1 MILLSVFVFICLF
14 YYSQLENKSSELIGI
29 VKLNDHDSIIH
40 HSAYSLSYN
49 SDYHQA
55 NWVAYLLT
63 RVEVDPIV
71 LEGKRVK
78 RSNNFIA
85 GPNVQETD
93 LSSDYY
99 KSNYDR
105 GHLAPAGDMAFS
117 KIAMDE
123 SFYYTNMSPQ
133 VASFNRGV
141 WKKLETQVRNWAIE
155 YDSLYIVTGPIFS
168 DSMKVIGPH
177 RVAVPT
183 AYYKVVLDNH
193 KGKEKVIG
201 FLMRNEG
208 SKAIL
213 KTFVLSVDE
222 VEELTGI
229 DFFPLLDDELE
240 TNIERE
246 VCFECWKL

>member
-1 MILLSVFVFICLF
+1 MKTIFLLILIAFHSNLF
-14 YYSQLENKSSELIGI
+14 AQLEIPKFVES
-29 VKLNDHDSIIH
+29 DSIIR

-63 RVEVDPIV
+63 RNETNS
-71 LEGKRVK
+71 LFKRG
-78 RSNNFIA
+78 NNFCA
-85 GPNVQETD
+85 DPLVPGTD

-105 GHLAPAGDMAFS
+105 GHLAPAGDMGFS
-117 KIAMDE
+117 KTAMDE
-123 SFYYTNMSPQ
+123 TFYYTNMSPQ

-141 WKKLETQVRNWAIE
+141 WKKLETQVRNWAVE

-183 AYYKVVLDNH
+183 AYYKVLLKLKD
-193 KGKEKVIG
+193 GKFQGVG
-201 FLMRNEG
+201 F
-208 SKAIL
+208 IL
-213 KTFVLSVDE
+213 KNESSKLPLQSFVLTIDE
-222 VEELTGI
+222 VETITGI
-229 DFFPLLDDELE
+229 DFFPLLEDSLE
-240 TNIERE
+240 ENIESE
-246 VCFECWKL
+246 VCFDCWML

>member
-1 MILLSVFVFICLF
+1 MKTIFLLILIAFHSNLF
-14 YYSQLENKSSELIGI
+14 AQLEIPKFVES
-29 VKLNDHDSIIH
+29 DSIIR

-63 RVEVDPIV
+63 RNETNS
-71 LEGKRVK
+71 LFKRG
-78 RSNNFIA
+78 NNFCA
-85 GPNVQETD
+85 DPLVPGTD

-105 GHLAPAGDMAFS
+105 GHLAPAGDMGFS
-117 KIAMDE
+117 KTAMDE
-123 SFYYTNMSPQ
+123 TFYYTNMSPQ

-141 WKKLETQVRNWAIE
+141 WKKLETQVRNWAVE

-201 FLMRNEG
+201 FVMQNEG
-208 SKAIL
+208 SKEIL
-213 KTFVLSVDE
+213 KNFVLSVDE

-229 DFFPLLDDELE
+229 DFFPILNDELE